1 MLSSSPPLVSFS
13 LSPKEACLSLFTDW
27 FRKRDYFSHSLL
39 LHHHHTWFSL
49 NSSCFLSKRR
59 RRHSFLMKTIGM
71 TGKMSPLFSEFSKC
85 FAASAIN
92 YYVICFHAIKF
103 SSQVI
108 GKEKHRDRNSCK
120 RKGKKVRESD
130 PSSQESSSSSC
141 VFLFR
146 SLSFSFFSATSLKR
160 QCEV

>member
-1 MLSSSPPLVSFS
+1 
-13 LSPKEACLSLFTDW
+13 
-27 FRKRDYFSHSLL
+27 
-39 LHHHHTWFSL
+39 
-49 NSSCFLSKRR
+49 
-59 RRHSFLMKTIGM
+59 MKTIGM

-160 QCEV
+160 QCEVQRKNTCMKGMFILAMNSLVSADTRCQWEEEDGMSLMMAARDAYFGADFIVTR